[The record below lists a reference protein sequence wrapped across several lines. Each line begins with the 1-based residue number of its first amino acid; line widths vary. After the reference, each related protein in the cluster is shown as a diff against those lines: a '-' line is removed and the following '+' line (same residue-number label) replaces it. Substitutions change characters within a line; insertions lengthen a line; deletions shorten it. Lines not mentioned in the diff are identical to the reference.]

1 LATIFRFNF
10 TRTGFTLCV
19 VAPHFFSKGLI
30 MTRIRMWAVPTLVVL
45 LIGGLSI
52 TAEPKDSGYKII
64 KKIELGGD
72 GGWDYLT
79 MDSDSGRLYISR
91 GTRVQVVDVEM
102 GKLVGEVADTKGV
115 HGIALAPKHKK
126 GFTSNG
132 QDASVTVFDP
142 ATLKE
147 TGRIKVGMGPDGII
161 YDPAT
166 DQVFTFNARS
176 QDATA
181 IDAASNAVAGTVKL
195 GGKPESAVADE
206 KGMVYVNI
214 EDKNEIAVVD
224 AKKLEVKSRWA
235 LGEGKRA
242 VGLAMD
248 RAKRRLFCSCGNEKM
263 VILDADDGK
272 VLATLP
278 IGRGTDYA
286 VFDPGVGLAFSSNG
300 DGTLTVV
307 GEKDGKYHVVDNV
320 KTQQG
325 ARTCALDTKTHN
337 IYLATARFKKA
348 AEGQKGRPGMEP
360 NSFVILVVGKGS

>member
-1 LATIFRFNF
+1 
-10 TRTGFTLCV
+10 
-19 VAPHFFSKGLI
+19 
-30 MTRIRMWAVPTLVVL
+30 MTRIRFWAAPALLVL
-45 LIGGLSI
+45 LAAGFCV
-52 TAEPKDSGYKII
+52 TAEEKDSGYKVV
-64 KKIELGGD
+64 KKIELGGK

-79 MDSDSGRLYISR
+79 MDSDAGRLYISR
-91 GTRVQVVDVEM
+91 SDRVQVVDVEK

-142 ATLKE
+142 ETLKE
-147 TGRIKVGMGPDGII
+147 TAKVNVGNGPDGIL

-166 DQVFTFNARS
+166 DRVFTFNARS

-195 GGKPESAVADE
+195 GGKPESAVSDE
-206 KGMVYVNI
+206 KGMVYVNV
-214 EDKNEIAVVD
+214 EDKNEVAVID
-224 AKKLEVKSRWA
+224 AKKLEVKSRYT

-248 RAKRRLFCSCGNEKM
+248 RAKRRLFCTCGNEKM
-263 VILDADDGK
+263 VVLDADDGK

-307 GEKDGKYHVVDNV
+307 GEKDGKYQVVDNV

-325 ARTCALDTKTHN
+325 ARTCALDPKTHK
-337 IYLATARFKKA
+337 IYLATASFKKLP
-348 AEGQKGRPGMEP
+348 EGQKGRPPMEP
-360 NSFVILVVGKGS
+360 NSFVVLVVGK

>member
-1 LATIFRFNF
+1 
-10 TRTGFTLCV
+10 
-19 VAPHFFSKGLI
+19 
-30 MTRIRMWAVPTLVVL
+30 MTRIRICAVPAL
-45 LIGGLSI
+45 LIFLAWGFSVP
-52 TAEPKDSGYKII
+52 AEEKDSGYKVL
-64 KKIELGGD
+64 KTIELGGK

-79 MDSDSGRLYISR
+79 MDADTGRLYISR
-91 GTRVQVVDVEM
+91 SDHVDVVDVEK
-102 GKLVGEVADTKGV
+102 GKKVGEVADTKGV

-142 ATLKE
+142 ETLKE
-147 TGRIKVGMGPDGII
+147 TAKVKVGMGPDGIL

-166 DQVFTFNARS
+166 DRVFTFNARS

-195 GGKPESAVADE
+195 GGKPESAVSDE
-206 KGMVYVNI
+206 KGIVYVNI
-214 EDKNEIAVVD
+214 EDKNEVAVID
-224 AKKLEVKSRWA
+224 AKKLEVKSRYA

-263 VILDADDGK
+263 VVLNADDGK
-272 VLATLP
+272 ILATLP

-307 GEKDGKYHVVDNV
+307 GEKDGKYQVVENV
-320 KTQQG
+320 KTQLG
-325 ARTCALDTKTHN
+325 ARTCALDSKTHK
-337 IYLATARFKKA
+337 IYLATARFQKQ
-348 AEGQKGRPGMEP
+348 AEGQKKGRPAQEP
-360 NSFVILVVGKGS
+360 NSFMVLVVGKQ

>member
-1 LATIFRFNF
+1 
-10 TRTGFTLCV
+10 
-19 VAPHFFSKGLI
+19 
-30 MTRIRMWAVPTLVVL
+30 MTRIRIWTVPALLLLLV
-45 LIGGLSI
+45 GGFSV
-52 TAEPKDSGYKII
+52 TAEDKDSGYKVI
-64 KKIELGGD
+64 KKIELGGE

-79 MDSDSGRLYISR
+79 MDSDAGRLYISR
-91 GTRVQVVDVEM
+91 GTRVQVVDVEK
-102 GKLVGEVADTKGV
+102 GKLIGEVADTKGV

-132 QDASVTVFDP
+132 GDSTVTVFDP
-142 ATLKE
+142 ETLKE
-147 TGRIKVGMGPDGII
+147 TARIKVGTGPDGII
-161 YDPAT
+161 YDPST
-166 DQVFTFNARS
+166 DHVFTFNARS

-214 EDKNEIAVVD
+214 EDKNEIAAID

-263 VILDADDGK
+263 VVLDADDGK

-278 IGRGTDYA
+278 IGKGTDYA

-300 DGTLTVV
+300 QDGTLTVV
-307 GEKDGKYHVVDNV
+307 GEKDGQYRVVDNV
-320 KTQQG
+320 KTQLG
-325 ARTCALDTKTHN
+325 ARTCALDPKTHN